1 MYKTMTTD
9 SNKSMWKRYD
19 QTEFI
24 IQRSLQRCY
33 LSICI
38 MSCAFISPTLFA
50 QNLSYNQAEQFVV
63 EKSYGSQAQQ
73 ALKQAS
79 QHEME
84 AVEHLS
90 RPRIDLN
97 ARAYAFHSETSVP
110 LESSKRRLENS
121 LTRNFDD
128 KLSEWENVLP
138 PDVIDQVSQ
147 GFDQTLNNGL
157 NQVPNNLDVTVED
170 QDVRS
175 SISMVMPL
183 YMGGKINSAKQV
195 ASLQAQRSNISEKQQ
210 QDAQRFE
217 IIQAYFNVQL
227 QQQLLNAAQFNVNS
241 MQEHYNNA
249 LKLEK
254 QGFINKGQRMQ
265 FEVAR
270 NNAQRSD
277 QNIHSDLQAS
287 QFQLKN
293 LLQTQEPLILTTPL
307 FINTTQNHSVETLLN
322 GYEQKSNLIQKLQLD
337 TQLANEN
344 VKAQQSTKKPS
355 VFAFGE
361 YGLDAKENWIV
372 GVMAKYNLFSGLDN
386 NKNIHAAELKRY
398 ASELMTERSK
408 QEVENILYKSY
419 SELSASQ
426 ASHLLLKQNIQA
438 AQENLR
444 IQQLSFKE
452 GMGTA
457 NQVIDAQ
464 NALSALKAELATNSY
479 KYILSLATLL
489 QSYGAIDEFKLYANR
504 SATDYIR

>member
-1 MYKTMTTD
+1 MGRLNSQSKCWIDRAYPPHCLRILLLMNCVVVCP
-9 SNKSMWKRYD
+9 S
-19 QTEFI
+19 
-24 IQRSLQRCY
+24 
-33 LSICI
+33 
-38 MSCAFISPTLFA
+38 LFA
-50 QNLSYNQAEQFVV
+50 QALSYEQAEHFVI
-63 EKSYGSQAQQ
+63 ENAYSSQAQQ
-73 ALKQAS
+73 ALKQAA
-79 QHEME
+79 QLEME
-84 AVEHLS
+84 AVKNLG

-128 KLSEWENVLP
+128 KLSEWDNVFP
-138 PDVIDQVSQ
+138 PEVIDQVSQ
-147 GFDQTLNNGL
+147 VFDQTLSNGL

-170 QDVRS
+170 QDVRT

-183 YMGGKINSAKQV
+183 YTGGKIKSAKQI
-195 ASLQAQRSNISEKQQ
+195 ANLQAQRSNLTEKQQ
-210 QDAQRFE
+210 QDVQRLE
-217 IIQAYFNVQL
+217 MVQAYFNVQL
-227 QQQLLNAAQFNVNS
+227 QQQLVNASTLNLNA
-241 MQEHYNNA
+241 MQQHYHNA
-249 LKLEK
+249 VKLEQ

-270 NNAQRSD
+270 NNAQRTY
-277 QNIHSDLQAS
+277 QNTQSDLQAS

-293 LLQTQEPLILTTPL
+293 LLQTQEPPQLTTPL
-307 FINTTQNHSVETLLN
+307 FVNTTQNHSIEKLLK
-322 GYEQKSNLIQKLQLD
+322 GYTENSSLIQKLQID

-344 VKAQQSTKKPS
+344 VKAQQSTQKPS

-361 YGLDAKENWIV
+361 YGLDQKENWIV
-372 GVMAKYNLFSGLDN
+372 GVMAKYNLFSGIDN

-408 QEVENILYKSY
+408 QEVENALYKSY
-419 SELSASQ
+419 NELSTSQ
-426 ASHLLLKQNIQA
+426 SSHQLLKQNIQA

-464 NALSALKAELATNSY
+464 NALSALKSEMAINSY

-489 QSYGAIDEFKLYANR
+489 QSYGAMDEFKLYANR
-504 SATDYIR
+504 PATDYIR